1 MNQLPFRSFSIEE
14 HILTLTLTRKINGY
28 DEVSI
33 MDVYRVLSNA
43 LPMYALAQRS
53 GDELFSS
60 NDLAVVA
67 FITGSESIV
76 KRHLENWRFSFLT
89 GIVTE
94 TELSFGTTHTA
105 ISDAFINMDTLGD
118 IPYRITLR
126 GETSG
131 EDHGYVYIT
140 SKNCLGISRNE
151 LDACNFYYS
160 VTASLFGGS
169 LLQPNQSRPT
179 RETLD
184 YLRDLHKENFKVVIQ
199 KKVGEIWVDHEIL
212 RYTTLPNIRFNK
224 NLFIKLIS

>member
-14 HILTLTLTRKINGY
+14 HVHTLTLTRKINGY
-28 DEVSI
+28 EEVSI

-67 FITGSESIV
+67 FITESESIV
-76 KRHLENWRFSFLT
+76 KRHLENWRYSFLT

-94 TELSFGTTHTA
+94 LSIGTTHSA
-105 ISDAFINMDTLGD
+105 ISDAFINMDSLGD

-126 GETSG
+126 GEVSG
-131 EDHGYVYIT
+131 ENHGYVYIT
-140 SKNCLGISRNE
+140 SKNCLGIIRSE
-151 LDACNFYYS
+151 LDACHFYYS

-169 LLQPNQSRPT
+169 LLLPDQSRPT

-199 KKVGEIWVDHEIL
+199 KRVSGIWVDHEIL
-212 RYTTLPNIRFNK
+212 QYTTLPNIRFNK